1 MLSHILTIFDPKKDT
16 FSKSISFFQKLKITM
31 IAKLT
36 KTYLLMIIEAKM
48 VDEKFLQVNGNK
60 IRYLESGNSDETL
73 VLIHGLGASAE
84 RWDQVM
90 PIFAEKFRV
99 VIPDL
104 IGFGYSDKPLADY
117 TMDFFSDFLK
127 QFLESAN
134 ISSTNLIGSSLG
146 GQISAE
152 FTAANPNTVEKLI
165 LVSPSGVMKQST
177 PALDAYIMAALYPTE
192 QSATNAFE
200 MMEGSGESIDQ
211 KIVSGFIERMQ
222 LPNAKLAF
230 MSTILGLKNAEIITK
245 KLPSILTQTML
256 IWGSDDPVIPIQ
268 HADDFISSIKDCR
281 FVRMDGCGHTPYV
294 QDPHTFS
301 EKVLD
306 FLGVS

>member
-1 MLSHILTIFDPKKDT
+1 
-16 FSKSISFFQKLKITM
+16 M

-48 VDEKFLQVNGNK
+48 MDEKFIQIDGNK
-60 IRYLESGNSDETL
+60 IRYLESGDSDKTL

-84 RWDQVM
+84 RWEQVM

-104 IGFGYSDKPLADY
+104 IGFGFSDKPLADY
-117 TMDFFSDFLK
+117 TIDFFSDFLK
-127 QFLESAN
+127 QFLKAAS
-134 ISSTNLIGSSLG
+134 ISKTYLIGSSLG

-152 FTAANPNTVEKLI
+152 FTAANPELVEKLI

-177 PALDAYIMAALYPTE
+177 PALDAYIMAALYPNE
-192 QSATNAFE
+192 QNAKNAFE
-200 MMEGSGESIDQ
+200 MMEGSGESVDE
-211 KIVSGFIERMQ
+211 KIVAGFIERMQ

-245 KLPSILTQTML
+245 KLLSISTQTML
-256 IWGSDDPVIPIQ
+256 IWGSDDPVIPIN
-268 HADDFISSIKDCR
+268 HADDFVSSIKDCR

-294 QDPHTFS
+294 QKPRDFS

-306 FLGVS
+306 FLGVL